1 MKHFFTLL
9 LTIIAFGTFGQTSNL
24 IVFNNS
30 GQQFF
35 VILNGIKQN
44 SLPKTNVKIEGL
56 APAAYKVKII
66 FADGRTGDIDKSVF
80 LESSMEYSAQI
91 VLKKG
96 KKGKLRLFDMVAL
109 NTSPYGNGAEIIT
122 YRPTDNSVYSDQQN
136 GSAQGNV
143 QINTTGK
150 ETNGAS
156 NGSVQIS
163 TNGTQTSNQTSTS
176 QSSQVVTTTVN
187 GQTTTV
193 TTHTH
198 ANGTVHDQN
207 HQPVSTSGTVVVNG
221 TGTTIQGSTLTH
233 ADGTVHDQNHK
244 PIQQPTTNTNPAM
257 NGTHTHAD
265 GTVHDH
271 NHKPVKNPTTNT
283 NPAMNGT
290 HTHAD
295 GTVHDHNHNVVNPP
309 VTKPTAGSI
318 GQATVNAD
326 GTLTCSSALPSVD
339 YIIEGIKVATYSSD
353 QVNFV
358 QKSLEKACINS
369 DQAYR
374 IVNTFTF
381 DGDKIKIAKFCFD
394 HMTDK
399 QSAHKLLSLFQF
411 SSSKD
416 ELKKYFGI

>member
-9 LTIIAFGTFGQTSNL
+9 LSIIAFGTFGQTSNL

-80 LESSMEYSAQI
+80 LDSAMEYSAQI

-109 NTSPYGNGAEIIT
+109 NTSPYGDGAETIT

-136 GSAQGNV
+136 SSVQGNV
-143 QINTTGK
+143 QIN
-150 ETNGAS
+150 
-156 NGSVQIS
+156 Q
-163 TNGTQTSNQTSTS
+163 NGT
-176 QSSQVVTTTVN
+176 
-187 GQTTTV
+187 
-193 TTHTH
+193 TH
-198 ANGTVHDQN
+198 
-207 HQPVSTSGTVVVNG
+207 
-221 TGTTIQGSTLTH
+221 TH

-244 PIQQPTTNTNPAM
+244 PIQQSTTNANPSM
-257 NGTHTHAD
+257 NGTHTHVD

-309 VTKPTAGSI
+309 VATPSSGLI
-318 GQATVNAD
+318 GQATVNVD
-326 GTLTCSSALPSVD
+326 GSLTCSSALPSID
-339 YIIEGIKVATYSSD
+339 HIIEGIKAATYSSD

-358 QKSLEKACINS
+358 QNALKTSCINS

-399 QSAHKLLSLFQF
+399 SNASKLLSLFQF

-416 ELKKYFGI
+416 ELKKYVGI

>member
-80 LESSMEYSAQI
+80 LESTMEYSAQI

-109 NTSPYGNGAEIIT
+109 NTSPYGNGAETIT
-122 YRPTDNSVYSDQQN
+122 YRPTDNSVYSDLQN
-136 GSAQGNV
+136 ASAQGNV
-143 QINTTGK
+143 QINSNGNG
-150 ETNGAS
+150 TNGTS
-156 NGSVQIS
+156 NGSIQIS

-176 QSSQVVTTTVN
+176 QSSQVGTTTVN

-193 TTHTH
+193 TTH
-198 ANGTVHDQN
+198 
-207 HQPVSTSGTVVVNG
+207 
-221 TGTTIQGSTLTH
+221 TH

-244 PIQQPTTNTNPAM
+244 PIQQPITNTNPAM
-257 NGTHTHAD
+257 SGTHTHAD

-283 NPAMNGT
+283 NPAMQGT

-309 VTKPTAGSI
+309 VTSPTAGWV

-339 YIIEGIKVATYSSD
+339 HIIEGIKAATYSSD
-353 QVNFV
+353 QVNVV
-358 QKSLEKACINS
+358 QTALKTACINS

-374 IVNTFTF
+374 IVNAFTF

-399 QSAHKLLSLFQF
+399 QNAQKLLSLFQF

>member
-1 MKHFFTLL
+1 MKHFFTLI

-44 SLPKTNVKIEGL
+44 SLPKTNLKIEGL

-109 NTSPYGNGAEIIT
+109 NTSPYGNGAETIT

-150 ETNGAS
+150 ETNGTS

-198 ANGTVHDQN
+198 ADGTVHDQN

-221 TGTTIQGSTLTH
+221 TGTTIQGS
-233 ADGTVHDQNHK
+233 
-244 PIQQPTTNTNPAM
+244 
-257 NGTHTHAD
+257 THTHAD

-309 VTKPTAGSI
+309 VTRPTAGSI

-339 YIIEGIKVATYSSD
+339 YIIEGIKAATYSSD

>member
-1 MKHFFTLL
+1 MKHFFSLL
-9 LTIIAFGTFGQTSNL
+9 LLIIAFGTFGQTSNL

-44 SLPKTNVKIEGL
+44 SLPKTHVKIEGL
-56 APAAYKVKII
+56 APSAYKVKII
-66 FADGRTGDIDKSVF
+66 FADGSTGDIDKSVF
-80 LESSMEYSAQI
+80 LESAMEYSAQI

-109 NTSPYGNGAEIIT
+109 NTSPYGNGVETIT
-122 YRPTDNSVYSDQQN
+122 YRPTDNSVYSDQQI

-143 QINTTGK
+143 QISTTGN
-150 ETNGAS
+150 ESNGTS
-156 NGSVQIS
+156 SGSVQIS
-163 TNGTQTSNQTSTS
+163 TNETQASNQTSTS

-193 TTHTH
+193 TTHTN
-198 ANGTVHDQN
+198 AV
-207 HQPVSTSGTVVVNG
+207 
-221 TGTTIQGSTLTH
+221 
-233 ADGTVHDQNHK
+233 GTVHDQNHK
-244 PIQQPTTNTNPAM
+244 PIQQSTTNANPAM

-283 NPAMNGT
+283 NPAMSGT

-309 VTKPTAGSI
+309 VTSPAAGWI

-326 GTLTCSSALPSVD
+326 GTLTCSSALPTVD

-353 QVNFV
+353 QVSFV
-358 QKSLEKACINS
+358 QNTLKTSCINS

-399 QSAHKLLSLFQF
+399 QNAHKLLSLFQF